1 VRLVVYYGATIFAF
15 FCLWYGVT
23 RLDKPN
29 FDTPPRPACSQCIS
43 TAPDS
48 GSEKPFSNYARW
60 RIGFLFFWIAL
71 PPAWF
76 WLDYFGLYR
85 YDPVAGK
92 VDRESFIYG
101 QDVASRIWLALVT
114 ALTILDFGKDLCG

>member
-1 VRLVVYYGATIFAF
+1 VAAPHIPPPVGPKYPWWAGLFSPNWVRLVVYYGATIFAF

-76 WLDYFGLYR
+76 
-85 YDPVAGK
+85 
-92 VDRESFIYG
+92 
-101 QDVASRIWLALVT
+101 
-114 ALTILDFGKDLCG
+114 